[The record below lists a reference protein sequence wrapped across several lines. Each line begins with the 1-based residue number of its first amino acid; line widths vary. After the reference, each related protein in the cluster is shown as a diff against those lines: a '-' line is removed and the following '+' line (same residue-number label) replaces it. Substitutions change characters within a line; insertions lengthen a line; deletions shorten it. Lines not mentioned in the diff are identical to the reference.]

1 MSRWCFVHCLYCI
14 VQAVSS
20 HIRRAQLYHHRHQYQ
35 KMTSYKAGH
44 STTTSN
50 TVSIHPLFLCSKWH
64 LVGDLSDCIIHPV
77 HDLPMSRENPK
88 REWVR
93 VASSSS
99 QPHTASVLLD
109 WRSSSLLFWLSLQNP
124 CPYMSRNIQ
133 GLNVSVR
140 VSIHHKYLVII
151 PAWQGTYSA
160 QTSHTE

>member
-50 TVSIHPLFLCSKWH
+50 TVSIHPFFLRSKWH

-88 REWVR
+88 RECEGSIIIIS
-93 VASSSS
+93 ASYCFSTLTLTLELAPVLVVSSKPMSIYVSEYTRS
-99 QPHTASVLLD
+99 QCI
-109 WRSSSLLFWLSLQNP
+109 RSGKHSS
-124 CPYMSRNIQ
+124 
-133 GLNVSVR
+133 
-140 VSIHHKYLVII
+140 
-151 PAWQGTYSA
+151 
-160 QTSHTE
+160 